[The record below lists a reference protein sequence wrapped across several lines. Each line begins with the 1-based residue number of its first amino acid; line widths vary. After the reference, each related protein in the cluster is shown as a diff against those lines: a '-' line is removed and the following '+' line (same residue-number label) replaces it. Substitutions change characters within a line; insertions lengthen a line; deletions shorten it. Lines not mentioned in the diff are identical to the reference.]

1 MLTSAASLFAA
12 SPSIPILARRP
23 GFCVVAKP
31 AGLVVHRNDW
41 SRKGDVALLQL
52 LRDQL
57 GTQVNPVHRLDA
69 GTSGCLVFAED
80 SETTAAL
87 QRAFASGRVRKTYIA
102 VARGNAMPTLGEGL
116 VVERPVRD
124 DKGVLRAARTEL
136 MCLGGCDGEEVAG
149 EGEAVTGRLNL
160 GASLVVAEPTTGR
173 FHQIRK
179 HLGGLSHPILGDA
192 KHGDS
197 RVNRWWREERG
208 LRSLALHCA
217 SLEIELEEGGEVLQ
231 VRCPVRED
239 IADLCGRMP
248 WADAARAALPG
259 LLDAPDPWAADD
271 LAALER
277 MKREAEERAAG
288 ERASFARVLGGRA
301 RRAAWGG
308 KSIKTAPGTV
318 LFVEAEALLARIG
331 GAAGGEDASLREHAG
346 DVPCQVVSRE
356 VRPAPRG
363 ESGKYVTLQPLH
375 AALEHRTLGFVHST
389 DLLPM
394 HARFGDAWQRHG
406 EGGGCAFR
414 AALLAAV
421 RAQRDGVAS
430 HLEPADLFRHF
441 APPDAPVPAE
451 LRGRTS

>member
-208 LRSLALHCA
+208 LRSLAL
-217 SLEIELEEGGEVLQ
+217 
-231 VRCPVRED
+231 
-239 IADLCGRMP
+239 
-248 WADAARAALPG
+248 
-259 LLDAPDPWAADD
+259 
-271 LAALER
+271 
-277 MKREAEERAAG
+277 
-288 ERASFARVLGGRA
+288 
-301 RRAAWGG
+301 
-308 KSIKTAPGTV
+308 
-318 LFVEAEALLARIG
+318 
-331 GAAGGEDASLREHAG
+331 
-346 DVPCQVVSRE
+346 
-356 VRPAPRG
+356 
-363 ESGKYVTLQPLH
+363 
-375 AALEHRTLGFVHST
+375 
-389 DLLPM
+389 
-394 HARFGDAWQRHG
+394 
-406 EGGGCAFR
+406 
-414 AALLAAV
+414 
-421 RAQRDGVAS
+421 
-430 HLEPADLFRHF
+430 
-441 APPDAPVPAE
+441 
-451 LRGRTS
+451 

>member
-1 MLTSAASLFAA
+1 MSSVDHVAAAVA
-12 SPSIPILARRP
+12 STPAEHAHLGCQPIRGVASIPILVRRP
-23 GFCVVAKP
+23 V
-31 AGLVVHRNDW
+31 L
-41 SRKGDVALLQL
+41 S
-52 LRDQL
+52 DQL

-248 WADAARAALPG
+248 WAAAATFEAVAARM
-259 LLDAPDPWAADD
+259 
-271 LAALER
+271 R
-277 MKREAEERAAG
+277 RTVRAAAG
-288 ERASFARVLGGRA
+288 PKPAR
-301 RRAAWGG
+301 
-308 KSIKTAPGTV
+308 PGS
-318 LFVEAEALLARIG
+318 A
-331 GAAGGEDASLREHAG
+331 
-346 DVPCQVVSRE
+346 
-356 VRPAPRG
+356 
-363 ESGKYVTLQPLH
+363 
-375 AALEHRTLGFVHST
+375 
-389 DLLPM
+389 
-394 HARFGDAWQRHG
+394 
-406 EGGGCAFR
+406 
-414 AALLAAV
+414 
-421 RAQRDGVAS
+421 
-430 HLEPADLFRHF
+430 
-441 APPDAPVPAE
+441 
-451 LRGRTS
+451 